1 MIYVQL
7 TGGLGNQ
14 MYGYSIGY
22 ALAKEYGDRLT
33 IDLSAYPH
41 SPRPFVLDRFAISAN
56 VESISPAKSDS
67 KIPRM
72 FARMGRIIKT
82 WKYGPCKWMKEDIE
96 LSRNKY
102 YPYDFSHKKS
112 LYLEGYFQNYR
123 YFDKYKKELS
133 KELGPKEGSI
143 SEECKKLMEE
153 CRSNKKSVALHIRRG
168 DYTAEWCIG
177 DDYYNEAIAQ
187 VTRQLANDRH
197 GLGEVEFYIF
207 CEDGEY
213 AQEYMNRLTNAVYVT
228 GDYNMDD
235 IEEFFV
241 MSACNHH
248 IIANSSYS
256 FWAAYLADSKNQ
268 IVTAPVYLHWSKDYY
283 PDGWT
288 LIETGKNR

>member
-14 MYGYSIGY
+14 MYDYSIGY

-41 SPRPFVLDRFAISAN
+41 SPRPFVLDRFNISAN

-72 FARMGRIIKT
+72 FARMGRIIRT
-82 WKYGPCKWMKEDIE
+82 WKYGPCRWMKEDVE

-112 LYLEGYFQNYR
+112 LYLEGYWQNYR

-153 CRSNKKSVALHIRRG
+153 CRGNRKSVALHIRRG
-168 DYTAEWCIG
+168 DYAAEGCIG
-177 DDYYNEAIAQ
+177 DDYYNEAISHI
-187 VTRQLANDRH
+187 TDK
-197 GLGEVEFYIF
+197 LGDAKFYIF
-207 CEDGEY
+207 CEDREC
-213 AQEYMNRLTNAVYVT
+213 ADEYMSRLTGATYVT
-228 GDYNMDD
+228 GNYKLDD

-248 IIANSSYS
+248 ITANSSYS
-256 FWAAYLADSKNQ
+256 FWAAYLADSEEQ
-268 IVTAPVYLHWSKDYY
+268 IVTAPVYLHWDKDYY
-283 PDGWT
+283 PEEWIK
-288 LIETGKNR
+288 IEI

>member
-14 MYGYSIGY
+14 MYDYSIGY

-41 SPRPFVLDRFAISAN
+41 SPRPFVLDRFNISAN

-72 FARMGRIIKT
+72 FARMGRIIRT
-82 WKYGPCKWMKEDIE
+82 WKYGPCRWMKEDVE

-112 LYLEGYFQNYR
+112 LYLEGYWQNYR

-133 KELGPKEGSI
+133 VELGPKEGSI

-153 CRSNKKSVALHIRRG
+153 CRGNKKSVALHIRRG
-168 DYTAEWCIG
+168 DYAAEWCIG
-177 DDYYNEAIAQ
+177 DDYYNEAISS
-187 VTRQLANDRH
+187 VTDR
-197 GLGEVEFYIF
+197 LGDAKFYIF
-207 CEDGEY
+207 CEDREC
-213 AQEYMNRLTNAVYVT
+213 ADEYMSRLTGATYVT
-228 GDYNMDD
+228 GNYKLDD

-248 IIANSSYS
+248 ITANSSYS
-256 FWAAYLADSKNQ
+256 FWAAYLADSEEQ
-268 IVTAPVYLHWSKDYY
+268 IVTAPVYLHWGNDYY
-283 PDGWT
+283 PKNWIK
-288 LIETGKNR
+288 IEI

>member
-14 MYGYSIGY
+14 MYGYAIGY

-41 SPRPFVLDRFAISAN
+41 SPRPFVLDRFNISAN
-56 VESISPAKSDS
+56 VESISPARSDC

-72 FARMGRIIKT
+72 FARMGRIIRT
-82 WKYGPCKWMKEDIE
+82 WKYGHCRWMKEDVE

-112 LYLEGYFQNYR
+112 LYLEGYWQNYR

-153 CRSNKKSVALHIRRG
+153 CRGNKKSVALHIRRG
-168 DYTAEWCIG
+168 DYAAEWCIG
-177 DDYYNEAIAQ
+177 DDYYNEAISRI
-187 VTRQLANDRH
+187 TDR
-197 GLGEVEFYIF
+197 LGDAKFYIF
-207 CEDGEY
+207 CEDKEC
-213 AQEYMNRLTNAVYVT
+213 AAEYMSRLPGATYVT
-228 GDYNMDD
+228 GNYKLDD

-241 MSACNHH
+241 MSTCNHH
-248 IIANSSYS
+248 ITANSSYS
-256 FWAAYLADSKNQ
+256 FWAAYLANSEDQ
-268 IVTAPVYLHWSKDYY
+268 IVTAPVYLHWGKDYY
-283 PDGWT
+283 P
-288 LIETGKNR
+288 KNWVTIDIKRNA